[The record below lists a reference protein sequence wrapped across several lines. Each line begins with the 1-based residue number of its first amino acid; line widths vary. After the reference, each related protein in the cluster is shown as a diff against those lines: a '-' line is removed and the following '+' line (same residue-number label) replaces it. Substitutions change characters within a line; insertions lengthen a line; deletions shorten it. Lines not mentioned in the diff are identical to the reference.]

1 MLLVWTRVRTPPS
14 PRYRGKDATMKECP
28 KLFDF
33 GHSCVTAS
41 TNGYAVKDAA
51 MKAST
56 NGYPVKDAVMHETI
70 NGNPVKVS
78 CIAGVNTTIL
88 VLTFCIA
95 GVNTAILVLTFC
107 ISKSFFANLSNY
119 LPSSIISPKS
129 LIFI

>member
-1 MLLVWTRVRTPPS
+1 MHGVRS
-14 PRYRGKDATMKECP
+14 FIVAYLPRYRGKDATMKKCP

-41 TNGYAVKDAA
+41 TNGY
-51 MKAST
+51 
-56 NGYPVKDAVMHETI
+56 PVKDAVMNETI

-78 CIAGVNTTIL
+78 CITGVNTTIL
-88 VLTFCIA
+88 VLTFCIS

-119 LPSSIISPKS
+119 LPSSMITPKLLII
-129 LIFI
+129 I